1 MSGTMQKKLA
11 IILCLLML
19 TLPFLSAKPAG
30 AQATLETVF
39 IRPDGCVDPASA
51 PIQQSDNTYTL
62 TGNLNA
68 AIRIL
73 KSNVILD
80 GAGYTLSGPYDGGQS
95 DIAFIGS
102 GTDQLPTST
111 QGYTIGIDL
120 GNKSLDGIVIKNF
133 NIRNFSIGMYIW
145 TKNNTVVGNA
155 ISNCVIG
162 VLLSG
167 INETVIE
174 NLVFDHQIGL
184 FFGFNNPGSGE
195 SIPPD
200 IIIYKNSFERNQVQL
215 SGCQCATPD
224 LTEPI
229 HNWDNEGRG
238 NYWSDYNGT
247 DADSDGV
254 GDTPY
259 MIDVLNQDRYPLMVS
274 PVSPPTVSPPHA
286 SPTMETALFIIAFIA
301 VAAVVF
307 VIFRLLT
314 RRSGR

>member
-1 MSGTMQKKLA
+1 MQKKLA
-11 IILCLLML
+11 LILCLLML
-19 TLPFLSAKPAG
+19 SLLFLLAKPAG
-30 AQATLETVF
+30 AQTTLETVF
-39 IRPDGCVDPASA
+39 IRADGSIDPASA
-51 PIQQSDNTYTL
+51 PIQHSGNTYTL
-62 TGNLNA
+62 TSNLNA

-73 KSNVILD
+73 KSNVVLD
-80 GAGYTLSGPYDGGQS
+80 GAGYILSGPYDGGQS

-120 GNKSLDGIVIKNF
+120 GNKSLEGIVIKNF
-133 NIRNFSIGMYIW
+133 NIQNFSIGMYIW

-155 ISNCVIG
+155 VSNCVIG

-174 NLVFDHQIGL
+174 NSVFDNQIGL

-200 IIIYKNSFERNQVQL
+200 IIIYKNSFERNKVQL
-215 SGCQCATPD
+215 SGCQCPTPD
-224 LTEPI
+224 LTEPV
-229 HNWDNEGRG
+229 HNWDNDGWG

-247 DADSDGV
+247 DADGDGV

-259 MIDVLNQDRYPLMVS
+259 IIDVLNQDRYPLMVS
-274 PVSPPTVSPPHA
+274 PASPPTVSPPHA
-286 SPTMETALFIIAFIA
+286 TPTITMETVLLIITFI
-301 VAAVVF
+301 VVVAVVF
-307 VIFRLLT
+307 VIFRLLR
-314 RRSGR
+314 RRSRR